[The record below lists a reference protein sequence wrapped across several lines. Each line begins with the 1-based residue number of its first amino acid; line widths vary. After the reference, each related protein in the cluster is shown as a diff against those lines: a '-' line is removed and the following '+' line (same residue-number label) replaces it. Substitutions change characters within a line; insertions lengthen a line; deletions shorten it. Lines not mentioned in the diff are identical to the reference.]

1 MATTSKPLL
10 RPELLDDPDLPLD
23 QTERA
28 LSDLERVNRWLF
40 GLGASVRTLI
50 PRIDQG
56 PTRQRL
62 IDLGTGT
69 GQVSRR
75 LREAARRRG
84 VELEVIGVDRK
95 LSHLLTGRR
104 RTPGRYL
111 VVACA
116 SSLPFRS
123 ESADWVFSHLL
134 FHHFSQST
142 NRRILAEMD
151 RVARRA
157 SVVVDLRR
165 SRLGRALANLLLPL
179 MGLGSVALYDGR
191 LSVEQAWDLE
201 EIRRLVDATRIDELK
216 HRFPVRFS
224 LVLRSSLARDPG
236 DPTITEPP
244 PR

>member
-1 MATTSKPLL
+1 MTTTSKPAL
-10 RPELLDDPDLPLD
+10 RPEHLDDPDLPLD
-23 QTERA
+23 LTERA

-50 PRIDQG
+50 PRIEQG
-56 PTRQRL
+56 PPRQRL
-62 IDLGTGT
+62 IDLGAGT

-95 LSHLLTGRR
+95 LSHLLAGRR
-104 RTPGRYL
+104 RCPGRSS

-123 ESADWVFSHLL
+123 GSADWVFSHLL
-134 FHHFSQST
+134 FHHFAQST

-151 RVARRA
+151 RVSRRA

-165 SRLGRALANLLLPL
+165 SWFGRALANLLLPL
-179 MGLGSVALYDGR
+179 MGLGSVALYDGK

-201 EIRRLVDATRIDELK
+201 EIRPLVDESRIDELRP
-216 HRFPVRFS
+216 RFPVRFS
-224 LVLRSSLARDPG
+224 LVLRSSLARDDD
-236 DPTITEPP
+236 DPAITGPAS
-244 PR
+244 R